1 MSENKQDQF
10 ALLRRLND
18 GVAHGEATI
27 AMWMLLMML
36 VMAFAQALMRN
47 LANMGI
53 SWANAGL
60 EWMDWADFI
69 LTKGTLWLAFLGASL
84 GVHANKHVAIDILPR
99 FVPPTVRTVFQVL
112 VGLIGSVICFYLAR
126 AFMDAV
132 IINGEELTAA
142 YETLT
147 PEGAIH
153 VCDASAQV
161 LKDTQSVAGPYCL
174 VRGLFSFLGLK
185 METPGAAF
193 QLIVPV
199 MFTFMSIRML
209 CGGILNAIRLSRG
222 EVDPSDPQEQGLLG
236 NADDVAKDIAK
247 HKGEV

>member
-1 MSENKQDQF
+1 MLKRF
-10 ALLRRLND
+10 ND
-18 GVAHGEATI
+18 GIAHGEATV
-27 AMWMLLMML
+27 AMWMLLLML

-84 GVHANKHVAIDILPR
+84 GVHANKHVAIDIVPR
-99 FVPPTVRTVFQVL
+99 FVSPFVRTIFQML
-112 VGLIGSVICFYLAR
+112 VGFIGSVICFYLAR

-161 LKDTQSVAGPYCL
+161 LKDTQSVAGPYCI
-174 VRGLFSFLGLK
+174 VRGIFSALGMK

-193 QLIVPV
+193 QLIVPA
-199 MFTFMSIRML
+199 MFSFMAVRMFA
-209 CGGILNAIRLSRG
+209 GGVLNAQRLARG
-222 EVDPSDPQEQGLLG
+222 EVDPGDPHEQGLQG
-236 NADDVAKDIAK
+236 NADAVAKDLNRDG
-247 HKGEV
+247 KG